1 MGQDFPAPALPSS
14 SILLPTAS
22 ETDRPRRRSKDK
34 PPSLLKRL
42 RYRLEGAA
50 LEAAA
55 LFIPVLPRPLVNAL
69 GWCVGAGAYFALKED
84 RQVGLAN
91 LDIAF
96 GDTKSPEEKKRIVM
110 SAFRNLASNLLGL
123 FWGRRLGARNVGR
136 YVKTDADNLAW
147 LEQVRGRGKGVI
159 LVTPHYG
166 DWELG
171 SLAAGLLGIPY
182 TTVAEP
188 TKNPAIERIISR
200 LRSRSG
206 HTTVPPRF
214 AVVKLYKAL
223 SRGGTVTLLIDVNA
237 RRGRG
242 GVWLDFFGLP
252 VFNTGAVAELAMR
265 TGAAIVFVAAH
276 PLPGRRINLTFGP
289 EIEPSATG
297 DHEDDVL
304 TTSQRCLDACAALIR
319 EHPEH
324 WLWTYKRW
332 KRRPAEEMGR
342 FPFYSKYDEN
352 TESRQKDPAL
362 VITPRPLAKA
372 A

>member
-14 SILLPTAS
+14 SILLPTGS
-22 ETDRPRRRSKDK
+22 ETDRRRSKDK

-69 GWCVGAGAYFALKED
+69 GWCVGTAAFFALKED
-84 RQVGLAN
+84 RRVGFAN

-96 GDTKSPEEKKRIVM
+96 GDTKTHEEKKRIVM

-123 FWGRRLGARNVGR
+123 FWGRRLGARNIGR
-136 YVKTDADNLAW
+136 YVKTDAQNLAW
-147 LEQVRGRGKGVI
+147 LDQVRGRGKGVI

-166 DWELG
+166 VWELG
-171 SLAAGLLGIPY
+171 SLAAGLLGIRY

-188 TKNPAIERIISR
+188 TRNPAIEKIISR

-223 SRGGTVTLLIDVNA
+223 ARGETVTLLIDVNA

-265 TGAAIVFVAAH
+265 TGAAIVFAAAH
-276 PLPGRRINLTFGP
+276 PLPGRRIRIQFGP
-289 EIEPSATG
+289 EIPVEKTG
-297 DHEDDVL
+297 DKDKDVL
-304 TTSQRCLDACAALIR
+304 ATSQRCLDECAKVIR
-319 EHPEH
+319 DQPAH
-324 WLWTYKRW
+324 WMWTYKRW
-332 KRRPAEEMGR
+332 KRRPSPEAGR
-342 FPFYSKYDEN
+342 FPFYSKYDPN
-352 TESRQKDPAL
+352 T
-362 VITPRPLAKA
+362 
-372 A
+372 